1 MAVDTR
7 EAATPNTAAA
17 LQLIWKEGLISR
29 ADMARRLDLS
39 RSTVSAIVSEL
50 LTTKLIEEVGAG
62 PSKGGRRPILL
73 EFQYGAFSILGVD
86 IGATHVAVALTNL
99 KGEVEG
105 WAQRAH
111 KVRDDPKGTSALV
124 VELAEDCLAQLPKGS
139 RRLVGVGVA
148 VPSPVDPKHP
158 DVLSEVVLPKWKG
171 VRLTA
176 ELKAHFKVPVLLD
189 NDANL
194 GALAE
199 HWWGAGRGIDDFVY
213 VKVATGIGSG
223 HIVAGKIYRGAT
235 GTAGEIGHMAIDQNG
250 PQCICGLRGCLGTFI
265 GTEAL
270 LRRTRELLDQGQKS
284 QVVKASLTLG
294 SVEAAALAGDPLATQ
309 VVREAASR
317 LGIAVASMLNLMN
330 PAVVAIGGS
339 LSKLGDLLLEP
350 LRETVKRRTLASSV
364 AAASVVRSEL
374 GERDVAVGA
383 ATLVL
388 DAALADHRLFPAPPR
403 GARK

>member
-1 MAVDTR
+1 MAVETR
-7 EAATPNTAAA
+7 AAATPNTSAA
-17 LQLIWKEGLISR
+17 LRLLWSEGTISR

-50 LTTKLIEEVGAG
+50 LTTQLVEEVGAG

-73 EFQYGAFSILGVD
+73 QFRYGAFSILGVD
-86 IGATHVAVALTNL
+86 IGATHVAVALTDL
-99 KGEVEG
+99 KGEVAA

-111 KVRDDPKGTSALV
+111 RVREDPRGTRALV
-124 VELAEDCLAQLPKGS
+124 QTLAEACLRAVPGGA

-148 VPSPVDPKHP
+148 VPSPVDPRRP
-158 DVLSEVVLPKWKG
+158 DALSEVVLPKWKG
-171 VRLTA
+171 TRLA
-176 ELKAHFKVPVLLD
+176 SELKGHFKVPVLVD

-199 HWWGAGRGIDDFVY
+199 HWWGAGRGVDDFVY

-223 HIVAGKIYRGAT
+223 HIVGGRIYRGAT

-250 PQCICGLRGCLGTFI
+250 PLCICGLRGCLGTFI

-270 LRRTRELLDQGQKS
+270 LRRTRALLDEGAES
-284 QVVKASLTLG
+284 RLDGATLTLAA
-294 SVEAAALAGDPLATQ
+294 VEQAALDGDAVAQQ
-309 VVREAASR
+309 VVREVASR

-330 PAVVAIGGS
+330 PAMVAIGGS

-350 LRETVKRRTLASSV
+350 LRETVRVRTLASSV
-364 AAASVVRSEL
+364 AAARVVASEL

-388 DAALADHRLFPAPPR
+388 DAALADLRLFPSPTRA
-403 GARK
+403 ARR